1 MSRPARPGALSRGAA
16 VLSGALCLVL
26 SVVYLIRPANTDPIT
41 AWPFWFWGAGGIALL
56 VPALLRRWRPALGP
70 VLLWALATLAVAE
83 EPPAMMRLAIPR
95 FCGAAAARPGE
106 TALSVVSLNCGG
118 GSLEA
123 AAEALACDADVVL
136 LQEAPGQQELGETL
150 AGRRGLSLVAG
161 PDCAIIVRGT
171 QRPVAVSPD
180 RAPYLAASLVR
191 PDQAPGT
198 ELLVVSVHLLQ
209 PVLRW
214 DFWAPNAWREAS
226 EVNAVRVAQMH
237 TVATLVATHPKAS
250 AVLVG
255 GDFNTPGG
263 DALYRALQPRL
274 HDAFRQAGAG
284 WPNTIVN
291 EAPMSRIDQLWLS
304 ETLRATWL
312 RVHRTQNSDHR
323 MIVAEVAVGSSGAD
337 VRRAQARARTRLDH

>member
-1 MSRPARPGALSRGAA
+1 MSRPARPGALSRWAA

-26 SVVYLIRPANTDPIT
+26 AAVYLARPPNTDPIT
-41 AWPFWFWGAGGIALL
+41 AWPFWFWGTGGSVLL

-70 VLLWALATLAVAE
+70 VLLWAFATLAVAE
-83 EPPAMMRLAIPR
+83 EPPAMVRLAIPR
-95 FCGAAAARPGE
+95 FCGTVLSRPGE
-106 TALSVVSLNCGG
+106 APLSVVSLNCGG
-118 GSLEA
+118 GRLEA
-123 AAEALACDADVVL
+123 AAEALARDADVVL
-136 LQEAPGQQELGETL
+136 LQEAPGRQELGRL
-150 AGRRGLSLVAG
+150 VAARRGLSLVAG
-161 PDCAIIVRGT
+161 RDCAIIVRGT
-171 QRPVAVSPD
+171 QRAIGAGRSRPLYLTASLARPR
-180 RAPYLAASLVR
+180 RAPGR
-191 PDQAPGT
+191 

-214 DFWAPNAWREAS
+214 DFWSPKTWREAT
-226 EVNAVRVAQMH
+226 EVNAVRVAQMDG
-237 TVATLVATHPKAS
+237 VATLVATHPEAH

-291 EAPMSRIDQLWLS
+291 DVPMSRIDQLWLS
-304 ETLRATWL
+304 EALRATWL

-323 MIVAEVAVGSSGAD
+323 MVMAEVAVGGFGAD
-337 VRRAQARARTRLDH
+337 VRRAHAAPRSRREQ